1 MNWPFVLKFIKFG
14 VVGLS
19 GVLID
24 FGFTWVCK
32 EWLRIQKYWSNAI
45 GFCIAASWNY
55 FFNRIWTFQSQNPE
69 IMTEFSLFF
78 IISLIGLAINTLVL
92 WLLVNRYKYNFY
104 ISKLFAIGVA
114 TAWNFLAN
122 YFITFN

>member
-32 EWLRIQKYWSNAI
+32 ERLKIQKYWSNAI
-45 GFCIAASWNY
+45 GFSIAASWNY

-69 IMTEFSLFF
+69 IMTEFGLFF

-92 WLLVNRYKYNFY
+92 WLLVSRYKKKFY

>member
-32 EWLRIQKYWSNAI
+32 ERLKIQKYWSNAI
-45 GFCIAASWNY
+45 GFSIAASWNY

-69 IMTEFSLFF
+69 IMTEFGLFF

-92 WLLVNRYKYNFY
+92 WLLVSRYKKNFY

>member
-1 MNWPFVLKFIKFG
+1 MDWTFFVKLLKFG
-14 VVGLS
+14 VVGAS
-19 GVLID
+19 GLFID

-32 EWLRIQKYWSNAI
+32 EWLKIQKYLSNAI